1 MRLKKSNSK
10 QNNVDKLVYLIFW
23 RENMLDKLDRW
34 IELLSQSGKNTKQQV
49 LDEMKI
55 EREKYLDYEF
65 DKAII
70 QQVYIK
76 RRTN

>member
-1 MRLKKSNSK
+1 
-10 QNNVDKLVYLIFW
+10 
-23 RENMLDKLDRW
+23 MLDKLERR

-76 RRTN
+76 RRANWEHFI